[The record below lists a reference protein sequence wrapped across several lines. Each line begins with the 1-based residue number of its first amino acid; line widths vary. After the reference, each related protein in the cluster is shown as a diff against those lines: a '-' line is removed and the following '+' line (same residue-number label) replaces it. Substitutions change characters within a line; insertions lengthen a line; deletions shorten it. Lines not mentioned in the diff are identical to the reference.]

1 MKYIIKSEV
10 RLLVIYILWNK
21 TPNLITHE
29 IFPVS
34 LEMKHAGVRRRT
46 TATSPLYIIS
56 EQIAVAKRTSSA
68 VGRYRVTMW
77 ARRPN
82 IIKYFRGSSHF
93 L

>member
-1 MKYIIKSEV
+1 V
-10 RLLVIYILWNK
+10 TLTRGTPCILWNK

-29 IFPVS
+29 MFPVS
-34 LEMKHAGVRRRT
+34 LEVKHAGVRRRT
-46 TATSPLYIIS
+46 TTTPPLYEYIIS
-56 EQIAVAKRTSSA
+56 EQIAVAKRTSFA

-82 IIKYFRGSSHF
+82 ILKYFRDFPHF